1 MKVLIVGGGG
11 REHCLAWKISAG
23 DDVEEIFAVPGNPG
37 MADIARCI
45 DMGISEKDFKGIAH
59 IAEAEGID
67 MIVVGP
73 EAPLVDGISDYMAER
88 GLVTFGPGMEAAR
101 LEGSKVF
108 TKRLLNKYGIPTA
121 RAEVFDIAG
130 YDRAKAYI
138 KAQSQFPIVIKADGL
153 AAGKGVLIAED
164 VGEALQALDECMV
177 EKAFGFAGNTVVI
190 EEFLTGYEMSILC
203 LSDGKKI
210 IPMELAQD
218 YKRIF
223 DDDRGKNTGGMGSY
237 SPVPM
242 VDEKIYRKAMDNIIY
257 PTGEAL
263 LRENIDYRGV
273 LYAGILVSGG
283 EPYLLEYNCRFGD
296 PETQAVL
303 PRLKDDLAPL
313 LYECA
318 MGSLSIDSLSWSR
331 ESCVCVIAASK
342 GYPESSSKGD
352 IISGLDDVMEMDDVV
367 VFHAGTKM
375 ENNNIV
381 TNGGRVL
388 GVTAKAG
395 DFRQARKNAY
405 DAMEKINFD
414 GMQYRKD
421 IGKKAEEDF

>member
-1 MKVLIVGGGG
+1 
-11 REHCLAWKISAG
+11 
-23 DDVEEIFAVPGNPG
+23 
-37 MADIARCI
+37 
-45 DMGISEKDFKGIAH
+45 
-59 IAEAEGID
+59 
-67 MIVVGP
+67 
-73 EAPLVDGISDYMAER
+73 
-88 GLVTFGPGMEAAR
+88 
-101 LEGSKVF
+101 
-108 TKRLLNKYGIPTA
+108 
-121 RAEVFDIAG
+121 
-130 YDRAKAYI
+130 
-138 KAQSQFPIVIKADGL
+138 
-153 AAGKGVLIAED
+153 
-164 VGEALQALDECMV
+164 MV
-177 EKAFGFAGNTVVI
+177 ERVFGIAGNTVMI

-223 DDDRGKNTGGMGSY
+223 DDDMGKNTGGMGSY

-318 MGSLSIDSLSWSR
+318 RGSLSTDSLSWS
-331 ESCVCVIAASK
+331 
-342 GYPESSSKGD
+342 
-352 IISGLDDVMEMDDVV
+352 
-367 VFHAGTKM
+367 T
-375 ENNNIV
+375 
-381 TNGGRVL
+381 
-388 GVTAKAG
+388 
-395 DFRQARKNAY
+395 
-405 DAMEKINFD
+405 
-414 GMQYRKD
+414 
-421 IGKKAEEDF
+421 GKLCLCDCCL

>member
-1 MKVLIVGGGG
+1 MKVLVIGGGG
-11 REHCLAWKISAG
+11 REHCLTWKISASTS
-23 DDVEEIFAVPGNPG
+23 VKKVYAVPGNAG
-37 MADIARCI
+37 MADVARCI
-45 DMGISEKDFKGIAH
+45 DLDISGKGFKAIAH
-59 IAEAEGID
+59 LAEAEGID

-73 EAPLVDGISDYMAER
+73 EAPLVEGITDYMGSR
-88 GLVTFGPGMEAAR
+88 GLVTFGPGRDAAA

-108 TKRLLNKYGIPTA
+108 TKELLSKYGIPTA
-121 RAEVFDIAG
+121 KAKVFGLTG
-130 YDRAKAYI
+130 YQAAKHHI
-138 KAQSQFPIVIKADGL
+138 KAQARFPIVVKADGL
-153 AAGKGVLIAED
+153 AAGKGVIIAADRE
-164 VGEALQALDECMV
+164 EALDALDQCMV
-177 EKAFGFAGNTVVI
+177 EKVFGTAGNTVII

-203 LSDGKKI
+203 LSDGNKI

-242 VDEKIYRKAMDNIIY
+242 AEEQVYRKALDNIIY

-263 LRENIDYRGV
+263 RREGLDYRGV

-283 EPYLLEYNCRFGD
+283 EPFLLEYNCRFGD

-318 MGSLSIDSLSWSR
+318 RGSLSVDTLSWNGD
-331 ESCVCVIAASK
+331 SCICVIAASR
-342 GYPESSSKGD
+342 GYPESSSRGD
-352 IISGLDDVMEMDDVV
+352 IISGLEDLEGRDDVM
-367 VFHAGTKM
+367 VFHAGTKLVDKK
-375 ENNNIV
+375 IV

-388 GVTAKAG
+388 GVTAWGEGFRDTRRKA
-395 DFRQARKNAY
+395 Y
-405 DAMEKINFD
+405 EAMEHIYFD

-421 IGKKAEEDF
+421 IAKKAEEGA